1 MYGFTAYS
9 VAANAAPLL
18 LAKVRAAQY
27 IESPAAATQ
36 IQVNTMGTALHAAS
50 GRIPGICVC
59 TSPISAPSIH
69 EAGG

>member
-18 LAKVRAAQY
+18 LANVRAAQY
-27 IESPAAATQ
+27 IEKPDAVTQ

-50 GRIPGICVC
+50 GRNPGICVS
-59 TSPISAPSIH
+59 TSPIRAPSVH
-69 EAGG
+69 ETGG